1 MPTFIYKAKSAD
13 GKEKSGAADVSSE
26 HELAQLLHQEGYF
39 LTEIHLAGEEKKL
52 VSAGRKFLSAW
63 QIFKKVSLAEKLVF
77 SRHLSVMIKSGL
89 ALTRSLEI
97 LSLQTQ
103 NSYFRQ
109 VISQIKDDVSR
120 GQTFSDSLAK
130 CPGVFSDFFISMVKV
145 GETAGNLD
153 EVLVVLADQMAKDH
167 ELRSKIRGAMVYPA
181 VIVVV
186 MAVIGVLMM
195 TMVIPKLA
203 ATFSDLNIT
212 LPWTTQII
220 IGLSNF
226 LSGHFIVGFI
236 LFLMIIFLIRLLLR
250 TNRGK
255 RAFDWT
261 ILKTPPFS
269 GLSRK
274 INSAYFA
281 RNLSSLIEAGVPI
294 VSALQIVAKTL
305 SNSFFQESLFF
316 SAQQIQKGDPLS
328 KALKEF
334 AHLFPIM
341 VVQMVEVGETTG
353 TLSGTLTHLADFYEY
368 EVTDITKNLS
378 SVIEPILMVIIGIVV
393 GFFAVS
399 MLQPIYSLM
408 NQI

>member
-1 MPTFIYKAKSAD
+1 MDA
-13 GKEKSGAADVSSE
+13 SSE

-39 LTEIHLAGEEKKL
+39 LTAVNLAGEEKKL
-52 VSAGRKFLSAW
+52 APAGRKFLGAW
-63 QIFKKVSLAEKLVF
+63 QIFKKVSLTEKLVF
-77 SRHLSVMIKSGL
+77 SRHLSVMVKSGL
-89 ALTRSLEI
+89 ALTRSLDI

-103 NSYFRQ
+103 NSYFKQ
-109 VISQIKDDVSR
+109 VIGRVKDSVSR
-120 GQTFSDSLAK
+120 GQTFSDSLAQY
-130 CPGVFSDFFISMVKV
+130 PDVFSDFFISMVKV

-153 EVLVVLADQMAKDH
+153 EVLVVLANQMAKDH

-186 MAVIGVLMM
+186 MGVIGVLMM
-195 TMVIPKLA
+195 TMVIPRLA

-212 LPWTTQII
+212 LPLTTQII
-220 IGLSNF
+220 IGISNF
-226 LSGHFIVGFI
+226 VSGHFVVAFI
-236 LFLMIIFLIRLLLR
+236 LFLTLIFLIRLLLR
-250 TNRGK
+250 TNQGK

-274 INSAYFA
+274 INAAYFA

-294 VSALQIVAKTL
+294 VNALQIVAKTL
-305 SNSFFQESLFF
+305 SNSFFQEALFL
-316 SAQQIQKGDPLS
+316 SAQQIQKGTPLS
-328 KALKEF
+328 KTLKDF
-334 AHLFPIM
+334 AHLYPAM
-341 VVQMVEVGETTG
+341 VIQMVEVGETTG

-368 EVTDITKNLS
+368 EVTDVSKNLS
-378 SVIEPILMVIIGIVV
+378 SIIEPILMVIIGVIV